1 MINHRST
8 LGRVTV
14 LAATG
19 LLALA
24 AAAGCGKK
32 ETPATSGGTKTITL
46 GFSQVGSESGWRSAN
61 TQSVKDAAA
70 AAGIN
75 LKFSDAQQKQENQIQ
90 AMRDYISQ
98 KVDVISF
105 SPVVTTG
112 WDTVLKEAKAAKI
125 PVILTDRQVDAD
137 PSLYVSLVGS
147 DFELEGE
154 RGAHLLETVLKQP
167 GAPSQVNI
175 AVLEGTTGSAP
186 AIDRAKGFKKVMDA
200 SDPNWKIVVSQ
211 TGDFTRD
218 GGKQVMAAFLQSHP
232 EINVLFAHNDDMA
245 IGAIQSIE
253 AAGKKPGVDIKI
265 VSIDGVHDGFVAMSQ
280 GKINAIAECNP
291 LLGPQLMDTIKT
303 VLAGGTVEKWIK
315 TKEGDFLAADAAAA
329 LPNRKY

>member
-1 MINHRST
+1 MNNQR
-8 LGRVTV
+8 RTV
-14 LAATG
+14 IAALIAAG
-19 LLALA
+19 LPIPAALA
-24 AAAGCGKK
+24 QGNK
-32 ETPATSGGTKTITL
+32 IVL
-46 GFSQVGSESGWRSAN
+46 GFAQVGAESEWRTAN
-61 TQSVKDAAA
+61 TESIKSSAKE
-70 AAGIN
+70 AGIE

-90 AMRDYISQ
+90 AIRDYIAQ
-98 KVDVISF
+98 KVDIISF
-105 SPVVTTG
+105 SPVVSSG
-112 WDTVLKEAKAAKI
+112 WDTVLKEAKTAKI
-125 PVILTDRQVDAD
+125 PVVLTDRQVDSD
-137 PSLYVSLVGS
+137 QSLWVSLVGS

-154 RGAHLLETVLKQP
+154 RAAKLLEKVLGSASGP
-167 GAPSQVNI
+167 VNI

-186 AIDRAKGFKKVMDA
+186 AIERAKGFKKVMDA
-200 SDPNWKIVVSQ
+200 SHPEWKIVVSQ